1 MCIGSAHYAGRRLN
15 RDGEEIY
22 PFRIL
27 FKHVCLEQRYISVPW
42 ECKNPRWWIHPLAP
56 RTYRLEEQFWRTYV
70 APVPR
75 CSPYHRKLPT
85 IAISAQQL
93 REKPVSEIEIYSRNW
108 EFGCARTAT
117 RSRAHISLTHR
128 LFRDSFFLPLV
139 SFASRAFAIQFQRCA
154 CIHCT
159 GRLKLDASER
169 WMRLAEFPA
178 LPLEHSFLSEWNTL
192 HKKQLFREI
201 MLHWRVKCFTTAVN
215 FSKI

>member
-93 REKPVSEIEIYSRNW
+93 REKPVSEIDRDLFAKLRIW
-108 EFGCARTAT
+108 LCANGHTVKSAYFT
-117 RSRAHISLTHR
+117 
-128 LFRDSFFLPLV
+128 
-139 SFASRAFAIQFQRCA
+139 
-154 CIHCT
+154 
-159 GRLKLDASER
+159 DAST
-169 WMRLAEFPA
+169 
-178 LPLEHSFLSEWNTL
+178 LPGLFLSSPRIFRLSSFCYSVSTL
-192 HKKQLFREI
+192 RMYSLYRTLEI
-201 MLHWRVKCFTTAVN
+201 RRVRKVN
-215 FSKI
+215 AFGRIPRVAIRTFFFIRVEHVTQEAAFPRNHVTLASEMFHNSGEL